1 MTRRGKL
8 HDSGQADV
16 MDVRERSD
24 EEKAAFE
31 RFISKIEKAFPHLKS
46 SVRGSDRKR
55 TATASNRA
63 RRILRG
69 VDF

>member
-1 MTRRGKL
+1 MTRRSKL
-8 HDSGQADV
+8 HDSLESDLLE
-16 MDVRERSD
+16 DRSRSD

-31 RFISKIEKAFPHLKS
+31 RFISKIEKAFPHLKAAD
-46 SVRGSDRKR
+46 RAADRKR
-55 TATASNRA
+55 VASASSRS